1 MNDTPIDLDAH
12 RAEVDQKAATRRREQ
27 LELIEKV
34 HTAQA
39 LRDEDIEQALLD
51 TPAHSWSDI
60 APKVRF
66 LLEAF
71 SAMPGA
77 GQGSRKKL
85 ISQVL
90 NELKRLEHQTR
101 KSDGRPDDAP

>member
-51 TPAHSWSDI
+51 TPAHSWRDI
-60 APKVRF
+60 APQIRF

-71 SAMPGA
+71 AA
-77 GQGSRKKL
+77 AIEEKQTLRKKL
-85 ISQVL
+85 VLQVL
-90 NELKRLEHQTR
+90 KELKRLESQTR
-101 KSDGRPDDAP
+101 RSDDRPDSKT